1 MSLGFIQTVGDSNTC
16 SSFFAAFSL
25 FVSTIT
31 VFLLYVESS
40 ELFVVIVLCVFTAV
54 STPAWN
60 DSSLL
65 IAELYPTRL
74 RSTAA
79 GIHLLCAR
87 IGAICGT
94 NIFGAF
100 IRVNP
105 SVPIIF
111 VAVVLFVGAVT
122 ALGLPKTTRKTLL
135 K

>member
-1 MSLGFIQTVGDSNTC
+1 M
-16 SSFFAAFSL
+16 
-25 FVSTIT
+25 
-31 VFLLYVESS
+31 FLLYVAHS
-40 ELFVVIVLCVFTAV
+40 ELFVVIMLCIFTAV

-65 IAELYPTRL
+65 IAELYPTHL

-79 GIHLLCAR
+79 GVHLLIAR
-87 IGAICGT
+87 IGAIIGT
-94 NIFGAF
+94 NIFGVF

-105 SVPIIF
+105 SIPILL
-111 VAVVLFVGAVT
+111 VACILFVGGVA